1 MGKYSFDSNPHGK
14 HIKIINLVGSNKKVL
29 DIGCYDGG
37 LASRLIEN
45 NCEVVGIEI
54 NADLAN
60 EAKKYC
66 NNVICD
72 DVENIINIPY
82 ENNYFDIIL
91 FADVLEHLKD
101 PFSTIAKFNDYLK
114 DDGYIIVSVPNISN
128 WTIRFKLLFGN
139 FEYEKDGILD
149 ETHYRFFTEKS
160 IKQLL
165 EDAGFH
171 ITLFDIVPVFLS
183 SYLHK
188 WQYLFSK
195 IRPNLFAFQFVLI
208 GKKEPINSL

>member
-1 MGKYSFDSNPHGK
+1 MGKYSFDPNPYGK
-14 HIKIINLVGSNKKVL
+14 HMKIIKLIGSNKKVL

-37 LASRLIEN
+37 LARRLIEK

-60 EAKKYC
+60 KAKKYC

-82 ENNYFDIIL
+82 ENNYFDVIL
-91 FADVLEHLKD
+91 FADLLEHLKD

-114 DDGYIIVSVPNISN
+114 DDGYIIVSVPNIAN
-128 WTIRFKLLFGN
+128 WTIRIKLIFGN

-160 IKQLL
+160 IKQLV
-165 EDAGFH
+165 EDAGFN
-171 ITLFDIVPVFLS
+171 ITLFDIVPIFLS

-188 WQYLFSK
+188 GQYLFSK
-195 IRPNLFAFQFVLI
+195 IRPNLLAFQFIVM
-208 GKKEPINSL
+208 GKKNL